1 MASEVRK
8 VFDVLQS
15 VTVNLDCWGWDL
27 LIRSL
32 LTKDLCLPGVK
43 GKSHSLIRLGKD
55 INDCLKLRFRVST
68 LFSVFSVLELNDRSR
83 AGLGSESET
92 VEVEQL
98 TVYSVG

>member
-1 MASEVRK
+1 M
-8 VFDVLQS
+8 FDVLQS

-68 LFSVFSVLELNDRSR
+68 LFSVFSVFSVLELNDRSR